1 MKASKIVTII
11 LGVVMI
17 ATGIY
22 CLFTPAMTYLSV
34 GYVVGINMVLDAIGG
49 IIAWAQRKK
58 SGSAGGWELAGAIA
72 SLVFGIILLGSAA
85 MQLVVDMVIVYIAA
99 AWLVVIGAIRIVRS
113 TKLRKF
119 HKALDTEV
127 VGKRWWVV
135 MLTGILLVVCGVLSF
150 ANPTGLMIAIGVNFG
165 INIMVAGVSLISTA
179 A

>member
-1 MKASKIVTII
+1 MKAGKIITII
-11 LGVVMI
+11 LGIVMI

-49 IIAWAQRKK
+49 IIAWSERKK
-58 SGSAGGWELAGAIA
+58 SGSADGWELAGAIA

-119 HKALDTEV
+119 HKVLDTEIL
-127 VGKRWWVV
+127 GKRWWAV

-165 INIMVAGVSLISTA
+165 INIIAAGVSLITTA